1 MAVES
6 VDLDLWDRNPV
17 KRDVLPDDLEV
28 MPPGPELFEV
38 LANVDRDTLN
48 GYEMVVVLEARARQ
62 IASMQAELYADMMA
76 LAYCPAGVRSS
87 PAERIETFDAFAA
100 DEIRLA
106 LNLTRRAADH
116 HFGLAYQL
124 VERLPS
130 VWEALSVIDLS
141 RARVICQNTFHLD
154 PETAVASRTP
164 SSRKQAS

>member
-1 MAVES
+1 M
-6 VDLDLWDRNPV
+6 
-17 KRDVLPDDLEV
+17 
-28 MPPGPELFEV
+28 FEV

-76 LAYCPAGVRSS
+76 LAYCPAGVRCS

-130 VWEALSVIDLS
+130 VWEALRCGVIDLS